1 VEMHRRFTSA
11 SWGVSSFGAF
21 DFSMTTTTAIQM
33 GRESV
38 ALNVWD
44 KFLELIKSRVSINTF
59 TTWFQPTR
67 LSRQEGETLFIQ
79 IPSAVFRQV
88 LTRTYGEIIKAVF
101 HQMGTPN
108 TKVQYVC
115 TEEEPIQQ
123 APPAAAAKQSK
134 LDFES
139 SDHQLNNRYTF
150 DTFVVGKSNEFAH
163 AAARAVAEQP
173 SKAYNPLFLYG
184 GVGMG
189 KTHLMHA
196 IGHMIKKRN
205 PAIRLSY
212 VSAEKFTIEVINSL
226 RFDRMITFRDRF
238 HTVDV
243 LLVDDIQFIA
253 GKERTQEEFFHT
265 FNALYEQQKQIVIS
279 SDCLPKDINSIE
291 ERLRSRFEWGLI
303 ADIQPPDLETKIAI
317 LQKKAENDRFH
328 LPDEVAEYIARAIKS
343 NVREL
348 EGALTRLMAYASLTG
363 TAISL
368 PTAQQ
373 VLRNIIASQE
383 KRVTIDLIQKR
394 VSEHFNLREQ
404 DLKMRSNTRA
414 IAFPRQVAMYIVKQ
428 LTTASLPEIGRQ
440 FGGKHHTTVLHS
452 VEKID
457 EARKTDKDLNRL
469 VNKLTE
475 QLGG

>member
-1 VEMHRRFTSA
+1 MEIARIWYSVQM
-11 SWGVSSFGAF
+11 
-21 DFSMTTTTAIQM
+21 TTAIQLSK
-33 GRESV
+33 EHEAV
-38 ALNVWD
+38 NLWD
-44 KFLELIKSRVSINTF
+44 KFLERVKSRVSINTF
-59 TTWFQPTR
+59 NTWFQPTR
-67 LSRQEGETLFIQ
+67 LNRSDADMVYVQ
-79 IPSAVFRQV
+79 IPTTVFRQV
-88 LTRTYGEIIKAVF
+88 LTRTYGEIVKAVF
-101 HQMGTPN
+101 HELGVPAMR
-108 TKVQYVC
+108 VQYVC
-115 TEEEPIQQ
+115 TEEEPV
-123 APPAAAAKQSK
+123 AAVAVAATTASIKQSK

-139 SDHQLNNRYTF
+139 SDHQLNTRYTF
-150 DTFVVGKSNEFAH
+150 DSFVVGKSNEFAH
-163 AAARAVAEQP
+163 AASRAVAEQP

-196 IGHMIKKRN
+196 IGHTIKQRN
-205 PAIRLSY
+205 PAARLSY

-226 RFDRMITFRDRF
+226 RFDKMFSFRERF

-265 FNALYEQQKQIVIS
+265 FNALYEQHKQIVIS

-317 LQKKAENDRFH
+317 LQKKAENDRFV
-328 LPDEVAEYIARAIKS
+328 LPDDVAEYIARAIKS

-363 TAISL
+363 AAVSL
-368 PTAQQ
+368 ATAQQ

-383 KRVTIDLIQKR
+383 KRVTIEVIQKR

-404 DLKMRSNTRA
+404 DLKVRSNTRA

-452 VEKID
+452 INKI
-457 EARKTDKDLNRL
+457 EEMRRSDKELNRTITRL
-469 VNKLTE
+469 MDAL
-475 QLGG
+475 Q

>member
-1 VEMHRRFTSA
+1 MRR
-11 SWGVSSFGAF
+11 
-21 DFSMTTTTAIQM
+21 TTAIQL
-33 GRESV
+33 GKERE
-38 ALNVWD
+38 AANLWD
-44 KFLELIKSRVSINTF
+44 KFLEHIKSRVSINTF
-59 TTWFQPTR
+59 NTWFQPTR
-67 LSRQEGETLFIQ
+67 LNRADGDVVYVQ
-79 IPSAVFRQV
+79 IPTTVFRQV
-88 LTRTYGEIIKAVF
+88 LTRTYGEIVKAVF
-101 HQMGTPN
+101 HELGVPAMR
-108 TKVQYVC
+108 VQYVC
-115 TEEEPIQQ
+115 TEEEPV
-123 APPAAAAKQSK
+123 AAAPAAAAASVKQSR

-139 SDHQLNNRYTF
+139 SDHQLNTRYTF

-163 AAARAVAEQP
+163 AASRAVAEQP

-196 IGHMIKKRN
+196 IGHTIKQRN
-205 PAIRLSY
+205 PAARLSY

-226 RFDRMITFRDRF
+226 RFDKMFSFRERF

-243 LLVDDIQFIA
+243 LLVDDIQFIV
-253 GKERTQEEFFHT
+253 GKERTQEEIFHT

-317 LQKKAENDRFH
+317 LQKKAENDRFV
-328 LPDEVAEYIARAIKS
+328 LPDDVAEYIARAIKS

-348 EGALTRLMAYASLTG
+348 EGALSRLMAYASLTG
-363 TAISL
+363 AVVSL
-368 PTAQQ
+368 GTAQQ
-373 VLRNIIASQE
+373 VLRNIIAAQE
-383 KRVTIDLIQKR
+383 ERVTIDLIQKR

-404 DLKMRSNTRA
+404 DLKVRSNTRA

-452 VEKID
+452 IDKI
-457 EARKTDKDLNRL
+457 EEMRRSDKHLNRTITRL
-469 VNKLTE
+469 MDAL
-475 QLGG
+475 Q

>member
-1 VEMHRRFTSA
+1 
-11 SWGVSSFGAF
+11 
-21 DFSMTTTTAIQM
+21 MTTATKTE
-33 GRESV
+33 REREAVNS
-38 ALNVWD
+38 WD
-44 KFLELIKSRVSINTF
+44 KFLDRVKSRVSINTF

-67 LSRQEGETLFIQ
+67 LNRAEGETLYIQ

-88 LTRTYGEIIKAVF
+88 LTRTYGDIVKAVF
-101 HQMGTPN
+101 HEVGTPN
-108 TKVQYVC
+108 MKVQYVC
-115 TEEEPIQQ
+115 TEEEPAQ
-123 APPAAAAKQSK
+123 AAPTATPGKQSK

-139 SDHQLNNRYTF
+139 SDNQLNMRYTF
-150 DTFVVGKSNEFAH
+150 DSFVVGKSNEFAH
-163 AAARAVAEQP
+163 AASRAVAEQP

-184 GVGMG
+184 GVVMG

-196 IGHMIKKRN
+196 IGHTIKKRN
-205 PAIRLSY
+205 PAMRLSY

-265 FNALYEQQKQIVIS
+265 FNALYELQKQIVIS

-317 LQKKAENDRFH
+317 LQKKAENDHFS
-328 LPDEVAEYIARAIKS
+328 LPDDVAEYIARAIKS

-363 TAISL
+363 ATVSL
-368 PTAQQ
+368 GTAQQ

-383 KRVTIDLIQKR
+383 KRVTIDLIHKR
-394 VSEHFNLREQ
+394 VSEHYNLREQ
-404 DLKMRSNTRA
+404 DLKVRSNTRA

-452 VEKID
+452 INKI
-457 EARKTDKDLNRL
+457 EEMRRSDKDLNRVITRL
-469 VNKLTE
+469 IDAL
-475 QLGG
+475 Q

>member
-1 VEMHRRFTSA
+1 VRLFL
-11 SWGVSSFGAF
+11 V
-21 DFSMTTTTAIQM
+21 MTAATNPA
-33 GRESV
+33 REREP
-38 ALNVWD
+38 ANAWD
-44 KFLELIKSRVSINTF
+44 KLLELVKSRVSINTY

-67 LSRQEGETLFIQ
+67 LSRAEGENLYVQ
-79 IPSAVFRQV
+79 IPSTVFRQV
-88 LTRTYGEIIKAVF
+88 LTRTYGEIVKAVF
-101 HQMGTPN
+101 HQIGTPN
-108 TKVQYVC
+108 AKVHYVC
-115 TEEEPIQQ
+115 TEEEAPSAPAV
-123 APPAAAAKQSK
+123 APPKQSK
-134 LDFES
+134 LDFENN
-139 SDHQLNNRYTF
+139 DHQLNLRYTF
-150 DTFVVGKSNEFAH
+150 DSFVVGKSNEFAH
-163 AAARAVAEQP
+163 AASRAVAEQP

-196 IGHMIKKRN
+196 IGHTIKKRN
-205 PAIRLSY
+205 PAMRLCY

-317 LQKKAENDRFH
+317 LQKKAENDRFP
-328 LPDEVAEYIARAIKS
+328 LPDDVAEYIARAIKS

-363 TAISL
+363 ATVSL
-368 PTAQQ
+368 ATAQQ

-404 DLKMRSNTRA
+404 DLKVRSNTRA
-414 IAFPRQVAMYIVKQ
+414 IAYPRQIAMYIVKQ

-452 VEKID
+452 INKI
-457 EARKTDKDLNRL
+457 EELRRSDKDVNRIITRL
-469 VNKLTE
+469 MDAL
-475 QLGG
+475 Q

>member
-1 VEMHRRFTSA
+1 
-11 SWGVSSFGAF
+11 
-21 DFSMTTTTAIQM
+21 MTTATQV
-33 GRESV
+33 GREREAVNS
-38 ALNVWD
+38 WD
-44 KFLELIKSRVSINTF
+44 KFLDRVKSRVSINTY

-67 LSRQEGETLFIQ
+67 LNRAEGDTLYVQ
-79 IPSAVFRQV
+79 IPTAVFRQV
-88 LTRTYGEIIKAVF
+88 LTRTYGDIVKAVF
-101 HQMGTPN
+101 HEISTPN
-108 TKVQYVC
+108 MKVQYVC
-115 TEEEPIQQ
+115 TEEEPVQPAPVVSSVKQ
-123 APPAAAAKQSK
+123 AR

-139 SDHQLNNRYTF
+139 SDHQLNTRYTF
-150 DTFVVGKSNEFAH
+150 DSFVVGKSNEFAH
-163 AAARAVAEQP
+163 AASRAVAEQP

-196 IGHMIKKRN
+196 IGHTIKKRN
-205 PAIRLSY
+205 PAMRLSY

-226 RFDRMITFRDRF
+226 RFDRMISFRDRF

-279 SDCLPKDINSIE
+279 SDCP
-291 ERLRSRFEWGLI
+291 
-303 ADIQPPDLETKIAI
+303 
-317 LQKKAENDRFH
+317 
-328 LPDEVAEYIARAIKS
+328 
-343 NVREL
+343 
-348 EGALTRLMAYASLTG
+348 
-363 TAISL
+363 
-368 PTAQQ
+368 
-373 VLRNIIASQE
+373 LRNIIASQE

-404 DLKMRSNTRA
+404 DLKVRSNTRA

-452 VEKID
+452 INKI
-457 EARKTDKDLNRL
+457 EWMRRSDKDLNRVITRL
-469 VNKLTE
+469 MDAL
-475 QLGG
+475 Q

>member
-1 VEMHRRFTSA
+1 MH
-11 SWGVSSFGAF
+11 SFLV
-21 DFSMTTTTAIQM
+21 MTAATNPA
-33 GRESV
+33 REREPIN
-38 ALNVWD
+38 AWD
-44 KFLELIKSRVSINTF
+44 KFLELVKSRVSINTY

-67 LSRQEGETLFIQ
+67 LSRADGDNLYVQ
-79 IPSAVFRQV
+79 IPSTVFRQV
-88 LTRTYGEIIKAVF
+88 LTRTYGEIVKAVF
-101 HQMGTPN
+101 HQLGTPN
-108 TKVQYVC
+108 SKVHYVC
-115 TEEEPIQQ
+115 TEEE
-123 APPAAAAKQSK
+123 AAPAAAVAPPKQSK
-134 LDFES
+134 LDFETN
-139 SDHQLNNRYTF
+139 DHQLNVRYTF
-150 DTFVVGKSNEFAH
+150 DSFVVGKSNEFAH
-163 AAARAVAEQP
+163 AASRAVAEQP

-184 GVGMG
+184 GVGKG

-196 IGHMIKKRN
+196 IGHTIKKRN
-205 PAIRLSY
+205 PAMRLCY

-317 LQKKAENDRFH
+317 LQKKAENDRFA
-328 LPDEVAEYIARAIKS
+328 LPDDVAEYIARAIKS

-363 TAISL
+363 AIVSL
-368 PTAQQ
+368 ATAQQ

-404 DLKMRSNTRA
+404 DLKVRSNTRA
-414 IAFPRQVAMYIVKQ
+414 IAYPRQIAMYIVKQ

-452 VEKID
+452 INKI
-457 EARKTDKDLNRL
+457 EELRRSDKDLNRTITRL
-469 VNKLTE
+469 MDAL
-475 QLGG
+475 Q

>member
-1 VEMHRRFTSA
+1 PVGEKFKPQIDQAIRRLHLDATVQRVEVVVAA
-11 SWGVSSFGAF
+11 S
-21 DFSMTTTTAIQM
+21 
-33 GRESV
+33 
-38 ALNVWD
+38 
-44 KFLELIKSRVSINTF
+44 
-59 TTWFQPTR
+59 
-67 LSRQEGETLFIQ
+67 
-79 IPSAVFRQV
+79 
-88 LTRTYGEIIKAVF
+88 
-101 HQMGTPN
+101 
-108 TKVQYVC
+108 
-115 TEEEPIQQ
+115 
-123 APPAAAAKQSK
+123 AAAAAAPPPPRKAEQPR
-134 LDFES
+134 LEFETGS
-139 SDHQLNNRYTF
+139 LKPEYTF
-150 DTFVVGKSNEFAH
+150 DTFVVGGSNQFAH
-163 AAARAVAEQP
+163 AAAEAAAERP
-173 SKAYNPLFLYG
+173 GRAYNPLFLYG

-196 IGHMIKKRN
+196 IGHTIKKRN
-205 PAIRLSY
+205 PAMRLSY

-226 RFDRMITFRDRF
+226 RFDRMISFRERF

-317 LQKKAENDRFH
+317 LQKKAENERFQ
-328 LPDEVAEYIARAIKS
+328 LPGDVAEYIARAIKS

-363 TAISL
+363 ATVSL
-368 PTAQQ
+368 ATAQQ

-394 VSEHFNLREQ
+394 VSEHFELREQ

-452 VEKID
+452 INKI
-457 EARKTDKDLNRL
+457 EELRRTDKELNRTITRL
-469 VNKLTE
+469 IDAL
-475 QLGG
+475 Q

>member
-1 VEMHRRFTSA
+1 MEIARIWIFVQM
-11 SWGVSSFGAF
+11 
-21 DFSMTTTTAIQM
+21 TTAIQV
-33 GRESV
+33 GKERET
-38 ALNVWD
+38 ANLWD
-44 KFLELIKSRVSINTF
+44 KFLERVKSRVSINTF
-59 TTWFQPTR
+59 NTWFQPTR
-67 LSRQEGETLFIQ
+67 LNRADGDVVHVQ
-79 IPSAVFRQV
+79 IPTTVFRQV
-88 LTRTYGEIIKAVF
+88 LTRTYGEIVKAVF
-101 HQMGTPN
+101 HELGVPAMR
-108 TKVQYVC
+108 VQYVC
-115 TEEEPIQQ
+115 TEEEPV
-123 APPAAAAKQSK
+123 AAPAAAAGVTASTKQSK

-139 SDHQLNNRYTF
+139 SDHQLNTRYTF

-163 AAARAVAEQP
+163 AASRAVAEQP

-196 IGHMIKKRN
+196 IGHTIKQRN
-205 PAIRLSY
+205 PAARLSY

-226 RFDRMITFRDRF
+226 RFDKMFSFRERF

-265 FNALYEQQKQIVIS
+265 FNALYEQHKQIVIS

-317 LQKKAENDRFH
+317 LQKKAENDRFA
-328 LPDEVAEYIARAIKS
+328 LPDDVAEYIARAIKS

-363 TAISL
+363 AVVSL
-368 PTAQQ
+368 GTAQQ

-404 DLKMRSNTRA
+404 DLKVRSNTRA

-440 FGGKHHTTVLHS
+440 FGGEHHTTVLHS
-452 VEKID
+452 INKI
-457 EARKTDKDLNRL
+457 EEMRRSDKDLNRTITRL
-469 VNKLTE
+469 MDAL
-475 QLGG
+475 Q

>member
-1 VEMHRRFTSA
+1 VRLFL
-11 SWGVSSFGAF
+11 V
-21 DFSMTTTTAIQM
+21 MTAATNPA
-33 GRESV
+33 REREPV
-38 ALNVWD
+38 NAWD
-44 KFLELIKSRVSINTF
+44 KFLELVKSRVSINTY

-67 LSRQEGETLFIQ
+67 LNRAEGDNLYVQ

-88 LTRTYGEIIKAVF
+88 LTRTYGDIVKAVF
-101 HQMGTPN
+101 HQLGTPAL
-108 TKVQYVC
+108 KVHYVC
-115 TEEEPIQQ
+115 TEEET
-123 APPAAAAKQSK
+123 APAAAVAPPKQSK
-134 LDFES
+134 LDFENN
-139 SDHQLNNRYTF
+139 DHQLNLRYTF
-150 DTFVVGKSNEFAH
+150 DSFVVGKSNEFAH
-163 AAARAVAEQP
+163 AASRAVAEQP

-196 IGHMIKKRN
+196 IGHTIKKRN
-205 PAIRLSY
+205 PAMRLCY

-317 LQKKAENDRFH
+317 LQKKAENDRFP
-328 LPDEVAEYIARAIKS
+328 LPDDVAEYIARAIKS

-363 TAISL
+363 VTVSL
-368 PTAQQ
+368 ATAQQ

-404 DLKMRSNTRA
+404 DLKVRSNTRA
-414 IAFPRQVAMYIVKQ
+414 IAYPRQIAMYIVKQ

-452 VEKID
+452 INKI
-457 EARKTDKDLNRL
+457 EELRRSDKDVNRIITRL
-469 VNKLTE
+469 MDAL
-475 QLGG
+475 Q